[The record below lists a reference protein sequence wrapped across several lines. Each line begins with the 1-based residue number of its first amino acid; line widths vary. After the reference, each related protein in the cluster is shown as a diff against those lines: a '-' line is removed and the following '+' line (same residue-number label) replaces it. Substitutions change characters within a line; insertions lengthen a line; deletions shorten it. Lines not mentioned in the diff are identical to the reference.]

1 MNLDPEVIKVNK
13 LLSVVRLGKRE
24 IRADGTVNKCRPLRF
39 TLEMFDHK
47 RQILKA
53 NSLLRSC
60 TDVIFNNIYFTPDLT
75 KNQRKQA
82 FELRSER
89 RKREEKGETNLKIS
103 KGKIVVVKDK
113 QNKHESGLVGEG
125 TASGRSSPTVFS
137 A

>member
-1 MNLDPEVIKVNK
+1 MNLDPELVTVNK
-13 LLSVVRLGKRE
+13 LVRLGKRE
-24 IRADGTVNKCRPLRF
+24 IHTDGSYKCRPVRF
-39 TLEMFDHK
+39 TVEMFDHK

-60 TDVIFNNIYFTPDLT
+60 ADEIFSNIYFTPDLT

-89 RKREEKGETNLKIS
+89 WKREEKGERNFKIS
-103 KGKIVVVKDK
+103 KGKIIVAKDGEK
-113 QNKHESGLVGEG
+113 KRVEHGLVGEG